1 MTKTI
6 NKIIQI
12 EGVSYK
18 VEFIPDPEFF
28 RPYQFKL
35 IISLGGKITLSKTY
49 PNFQGLPFKT
59 AVKKIVQEHHQHLKR
74 EMALKNKMNEFLEE
88 FEQWNGV
95 IEYDVHES

>member
-1 MTKTI
+1 MTKRI

-12 EGVSYK
+12 DGFSYN
-18 VEFIPDPEFF
+18 VEFKPDPVFL

-35 IISLGGKITLSKTY
+35 TISLDGKIIHSNTY

-59 AVKKIVQEHHQHLKR
+59 AVEKIVQEHHQRMKR
-74 EMALKNKMNEFLEE
+74 KMELENKMNEFLEE